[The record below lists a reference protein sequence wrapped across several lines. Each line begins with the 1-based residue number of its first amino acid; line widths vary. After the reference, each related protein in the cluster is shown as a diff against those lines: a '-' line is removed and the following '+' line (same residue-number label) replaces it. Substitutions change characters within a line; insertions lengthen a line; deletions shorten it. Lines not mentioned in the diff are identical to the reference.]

1 MSNLL
6 AAFRVF
12 RKFLKLEF
20 FQSIDEEVL
29 RLSIALCESPSQ
41 PSHLSD
47 LSIRLPALI
56 MQMTLVTKNVKVK
69 NVLKSKRTTV
79 QIAAPAERR
88 LFSIDLLYCFWCP
101 DESRSVEHYNSVSN
115 LTVFFFF
122 LEFKRKETNPEIK
135 KNNQSRYNRFRPLVL
150 RGHVTNAS
158 FKQWA
163 GILVMPKIDRAL
175 ENYLTLEIWE
185 ETHLR
190 RFFMAL

>member
-12 RKFLKLEF
+12 RKFLELEF

-56 MQMTLVTKNVKVK
+56 MEMTLVTKNVKVK
-69 NVLKSKRTTV
+69 NVLKGKRTTL
-79 QIAAPAERR
+79 QIAAAAERR

-115 LTVFFFF
+115 LNVFWN
-122 LEFKRKETNPEIK
+122 LNGKKLTRK
-135 KNNQSRYNRFRPLVL
+135 
-150 RGHVTNAS
+150 
-158 FKQWA
+158 
-163 GILVMPKIDRAL
+163 
-175 ENYLTLEIWE
+175 
-185 ETHLR
+185 
-190 RFFMAL
+190 

>member
-12 RKFLKLEF
+12 RKFLELEF

-69 NVLKSKRTTV
+69 NVLKGKRTTV
-79 QIAAPAERR
+79 QIAAAAERR
-88 LFSIDLLYCFWCP
+88 LFSIDLLYCFSCP
-101 DESRSVEHYNSVSN
+101 DESRSVEHYNSVPN
-115 LTVFFFF
+115 LNVFWN
-122 LEFKRKETNPEIK
+122 LNGKKLTRK
-135 KNNQSRYNRFRPLVL
+135 
-150 RGHVTNAS
+150 
-158 FKQWA
+158 
-163 GILVMPKIDRAL
+163 
-175 ENYLTLEIWE
+175 
-185 ETHLR
+185 
-190 RFFMAL
+190 

>member
-12 RKFLKLEF
+12 RKFLELEF

-29 RLSIALCESPSQ
+29 RLSIALRESPSQ

-69 NVLKSKRTTV
+69 NVLKGKRTTL
-79 QIAAPAERR
+79 QIAAAAERR

-115 LTVFFFF
+115 LNVFWN
-122 LEFKRKETNPEIK
+122 LNGKKLTRK
-135 KNNQSRYNRFRPLVL
+135 
-150 RGHVTNAS
+150 
-158 FKQWA
+158 
-163 GILVMPKIDRAL
+163 
-175 ENYLTLEIWE
+175 
-185 ETHLR
+185 
-190 RFFMAL
+190 

>member
-12 RKFLKLEF
+12 RKFLELEF

-41 PSHLSD
+41 PSHLS
-47 LSIRLPALI
+47 IRLPALI

-69 NVLKSKRTTV
+69 NVLKGKRTTL
-79 QIAAPAERR
+79 QIAAAAERR

-115 LTVFFFF
+115 LNVFWN
-122 LEFKRKETNPEIK
+122 LNGKKLTRK
-135 KNNQSRYNRFRPLVL
+135 
-150 RGHVTNAS
+150 
-158 FKQWA
+158 
-163 GILVMPKIDRAL
+163 
-175 ENYLTLEIWE
+175 
-185 ETHLR
+185 
-190 RFFMAL
+190 

>member
-12 RKFLKLEF
+12 RKFLELEF

-41 PSHLSD
+41 HSHLSD

-69 NVLKSKRTTV
+69 NVLKGKRTTV
-79 QIAAPAERR
+79 QIAAAAERR

-115 LTVFFFF
+115 LNVFWN
-122 LEFKRKETNPEIK
+122 LNGKKLTRK
-135 KNNQSRYNRFRPLVL
+135 
-150 RGHVTNAS
+150 
-158 FKQWA
+158 
-163 GILVMPKIDRAL
+163 
-175 ENYLTLEIWE
+175 
-185 ETHLR
+185 
-190 RFFMAL
+190 

>member
-12 RKFLKLEF
+12 RKFLELEF

-69 NVLKSKRTTV
+69 NVLKGKRTTL
-79 QIAAPAERR
+79 QITAAAERR

-115 LTVFFFF
+115 LNVFWN
-122 LEFKRKETNPEIK
+122 LNGNKLTRK
-135 KNNQSRYNRFRPLVL
+135 
-150 RGHVTNAS
+150 
-158 FKQWA
+158 
-163 GILVMPKIDRAL
+163 
-175 ENYLTLEIWE
+175 
-185 ETHLR
+185 
-190 RFFMAL
+190 

>member
-12 RKFLKLEF
+12 RKFLELEF

-69 NVLKSKRTTV
+69 NVLKGKRTTL
-79 QIAAPAERR
+79 QIAAAAERR
-88 LFSIDLLYCFWCP
+88 LFSLDLLYCFWCP

-115 LTVFFFF
+115 LNVFWN
-122 LEFKRKETNPEIK
+122 LNGKKLTRK
-135 KNNQSRYNRFRPLVL
+135 
-150 RGHVTNAS
+150 
-158 FKQWA
+158 
-163 GILVMPKIDRAL
+163 
-175 ENYLTLEIWE
+175 
-185 ETHLR
+185 
-190 RFFMAL
+190 

>member
-1 MSNLL
+1 MSNLR

-12 RKFLKLEF
+12 RRFLKLEF

-41 PSHLSD
+41 PLHLSD

-69 NVLKSKRTTV
+69 NVLKGKRTTV
-79 QIAAPAERR
+79 QIAAAAERR

-115 LTVFFFF
+115 LNVFWN
-122 LEFKRKETNPEIK
+122 LNGKKLTRK
-135 KNNQSRYNRFRPLVL
+135 
-150 RGHVTNAS
+150 
-158 FKQWA
+158 
-163 GILVMPKIDRAL
+163 
-175 ENYLTLEIWE
+175 
-185 ETHLR
+185 
-190 RFFMAL
+190 